1 LLSQHNVSAQLLE
14 LVYDATIRA
23 PICFNQEATRTV
35 VPYYELRSKLEM
47 EPSPRKLKEPALY
60 SNNNLQASYDLNS
73 PAVRGQALAGQA
85 W

>member
-1 LLSQHNVSAQLLE
+1 M
-14 LVYDATIRA
+14 
-23 PICFNQEATRTV
+23 